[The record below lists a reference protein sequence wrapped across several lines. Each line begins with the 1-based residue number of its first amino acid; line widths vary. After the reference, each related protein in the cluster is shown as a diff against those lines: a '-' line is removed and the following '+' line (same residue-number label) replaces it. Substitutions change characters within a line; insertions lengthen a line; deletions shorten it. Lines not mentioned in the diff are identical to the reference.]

1 MRVPLALFGAVLTA
15 SLTSFTTSARAGE
28 RLAGPVQAE
37 VVRVIDGD
45 TLVVRARIWLGQSV
59 ETHVRLAGID
69 APELRGKCER
79 EKMEARAA
87 REALAALV
95 ATGPVAL
102 SAIKAGK
109 FGGRVIAR
117 VGTASHEDAAS
128 ALIAG
133 GHVRAY
139 EGGARA
145 GWCGLAGPPP
155 HGAPRRLADQNRK

>member
-1 MRVPLALFGAVLTA
+1 MRVHLALFGAVLTA
-15 SLTSFTTSARAGE
+15 SLTSSVQAGE
-28 RLAGPVQAE
+28 RLAGPVPAE
-37 VVRVIDGD
+37 VMRVIDGD

-79 EKMEARAA
+79 EKTRARAA

-95 ATGPVAL
+95 ATGPIAL
-102 SAIKAGK
+102 SAIEAGK

-117 VGTASHEDAAS
+117 VETALHEDASS
-128 ALIAG
+128 ALITG

-145 GWCGLAGPPP
+145 GWCGLASVLPSA
-155 HGAPRRLADQNRK
+155 APRRLADQNRK

>member
-1 MRVPLALFGAVLTA
+1 MRVPLALFSVVLAA
-15 SLTSFTTSARAGE
+15 SLASIAQAGE

-69 APELRGKCER
+69 APELRGKCEQ
-79 EKMEARAA
+79 EKRRARAA
-87 REALAALV
+87 RAALAALV

-102 SAIKAGK
+102 RDIEAGK

-117 VGTASHEDAAS
+117 VETTLHEDAAS
-128 ALIAG
+128 ALITAD
-133 GHVRAY
+133 HARAY

-145 GWCGLAGPPP
+145 GWCGLAGLPPP
-155 HGAPRRLADQNRK
+155 AAPPRLANQNRK